1 MDLMEMGKKAV
12 EAKYCLQKLTESEKN
27 KALLTV
33 ADTLVK
39 DSEKILAANAIDIK
53 TGQNSHHRICIV
65 RRSAD
70 AYQRSTRI

>member
-12 EAKYCLQKLTESEKN
+12 EAKYCLQKLTENEKN

-39 DSEKILAANAIDIK
+39 DSEKILAANAVILK
-53 TGQNSHHRICIV
+53 TAKKRECMP
-65 RRSAD
+65 A
-70 AYQRSTRI
+70 